1 MRRDPRDTCLSIYFQ
16 DLLYGHRYANDLE
29 DLAQYYRD
37 YARLMEHWRTLLPPQ
52 VLLEVPYEALVAD
65 PETWSRR
72 MLDFIGLDWD
82 PRCLDFQYTP
92 RTVMSS
98 SKWQVRQALHQR
110 SVGRWRNYERFLG
123 PLLSLGDLSR

>member
-1 MRRDPRDTCLSIYFQ
+1 
-16 DLLYGHRYANDLE
+16 
-29 DLAQYYRD
+29 
-37 YARLMEHWRTLLPPQ
+37 
-52 VLLEVPYEALVAD
+52 
-65 PETWSRR
+65 

-82 PRCLDFQYTP
+82 ARCLDFQYTP

-98 SKWQVRQALHQR
+98 SKWQVRQPLHHS